1 MKTESFVSM
10 IGASAFI
17 CLAATGTLSAQP
29 SATDSL
35 RVEQVISDVIGHNDR
50 IAAARYMEQSVQAK
64 IGPAGAWDDPMLM
77 LGVVNLPT
85 SFDFKMDPMTMR
97 MIGLSQNIPYA
108 GQKGLQKR
116 AAEAEANAATDQT
129 HFTEVDLASTA
140 RIAFA
145 DLYFKLQVVND
156 LTTQYELLDQVVSST
171 RARVTAN
178 QAGQEDLLAAQAEL
192 WRMQSQL
199 IMAESDV
206 QEARWN
212 LNSLRGLNPTDDLPP
227 LAAPMAMSIPG
238 TPDQWLAT
246 ARTTYPPLLQLQH
259 QAQSYALSSEA
270 SRRMQ
275 WPMLGLSANYGIRS
289 DIAGMKQDNMVGFQA
304 TLSLPIFS
312 GHQQGKMAL
321 SMDAM
326 KNSSNAEA
334 AQMWREIEAKLR
346 ALHLHALHY
355 SQSVQLYR
363 ERIVPT
369 DQDAY
374 RGALAGYVANR
385 TSLTTV
391 LSYATAIYRDRLES
405 ERLQNEL
412 IRILAEVDK
421 YITDPA
427 QWSQRQTEQNTLR

>member
-1 MKTESFVSM
+1 MRTKSLIFL
-10 IGASAFI
+10 ALAQLPF
-17 CLAATGTLSAQP
+17 CAATVSTLSAEP
-29 SATDSL
+29 VSGDSL
-35 RVEQVISDVIGHNDR
+35 RVEQVVADVVQHNDR
-50 IAAARYMEQSVQAK
+50 IAAARYMEQAAQAK
-64 IGPAGAWDDPMLM
+64 IAPAGAWDDPMLM

-108 GQKGLQKR
+108 GQKGLQR
-116 AAEAEANAATDQT
+116 QAAEADASAASDQA
-129 HFTEVDLASTA
+129 HFTVIDLVTTA
-140 RIAFA
+140 RTAFA
-145 DLYFKLQVVND
+145 DLYYKLQVVND
-156 LTTQYELLDQVVSST
+156 LTSQYELLDQVVSST
-171 RARVTAN
+171 RSRVTAN

-199 IMAESDV
+199 VMAESDA

-212 LNSLRGLNPTDDLPP
+212 LNSLRGLNPSDSLSP
-227 LAAPMAMSIPG
+227 LAAPAEMSIPM

-270 SRRMQ
+270 SRRMR
-275 WPMLGLSANYGIRS
+275 WPMLGLSADYGIRS
-289 DIAGMKQDNMVGFQA
+289 DITGMKQDNMVGFQA

-334 AQMWREIEAKLR
+334 TQMWREIEVKVR

-412 IRILAEVDK
+412 TKILAEINR

-427 QWSQRQTEQNTLR
+427 QWSQNSTEHVTTH

>member
-1 MKTESFVSM
+1 MTS
-10 IGASAFI
+10 
-17 CLAATGTLSAQP
+17 
-29 SATDSL
+29 DSL
-35 RVEQVISDVIGHNDR
+35 RVGQVISDVIKHNDR
-50 IAAARYMEQSVQAK
+50 VAAARYMEQSANAK

-85 SFDFKMDPMTMR
+85 SFDIKMDPMTMR

-108 GQKGLQKR
+108 GQKGLQR
-116 AAEAEANAATDQT
+116 QAAEAEASAAAEQT
-129 HFTEVDLASTA
+129 HFTEIDLATTA
-140 RIAFA
+140 RIAFS
-145 DLYFKLQVVND
+145 DLYYRLQIVND
-156 LTTQYELLDQVVSST
+156 LTSQYELLDQVVSST

-212 LNSLRGLNPTDDLPP
+212 LNSLRGLNPTDSLPP
-227 LAAPMAMSIPG
+227 LAAPTAETIPM
-238 TPDQWLAT
+238 TPDEWLAT
-246 ARTTYPPLLQLQH
+246 AHTTYPPLLQLQH

-289 DIAGMKQDNMVGFQA
+289 DMGTMKQDNMVGFQA

-326 KNSSNAEA
+326 KNSSNVEA

-374 RGALAGYVANR
+374 RGALAHYVANR

-391 LSYATAIYRDRLES
+391 LSYATSIYRDRLES

-412 IRILAEVDK
+412 TKTLAEIGK
-421 YITDPA
+421 YVTDPA
-427 QWSQRQTEQNTLR
+427 QWSQNTTEHNTLR